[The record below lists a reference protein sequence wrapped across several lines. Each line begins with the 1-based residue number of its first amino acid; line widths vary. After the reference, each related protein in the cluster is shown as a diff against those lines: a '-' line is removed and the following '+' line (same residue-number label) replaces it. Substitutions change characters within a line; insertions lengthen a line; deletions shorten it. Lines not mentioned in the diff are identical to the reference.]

1 MIRELI
7 FLKVHQSGSIINIF
21 QRLFDMSRVQSILY
35 YVESLSL
42 SLSLDI
48 ESNACYTF

>member
-21 QRLFDMSRVQSILY
+21 QRLFDMSVMQSFLY
-35 YVESLSL
+35 YVESLNL
-42 SLSLDI
+42 SLGLDI
-48 ESNACYTF
+48 ESDAYYTF